1 MVSPN
6 INNLTINGN
15 HIFHL
20 FGAQIQ
26 GNKSNPKSRFGF
38 RKWTKINV
46 QNRKPKQS
54 FEKGP
59 RTCTL

>member
-15 HIFHL
+15 HIFRI
-20 FGAQIQ
+20 FIAQIQ

-46 QNRKPKQS
+46 QNRKPK
-54 FEKGP
+54 
-59 RTCTL
+59 